1 MVTIELS
8 TQQIETLRHY
18 AGEYKAWLLTPKGE
32 ANVKDH
38 RGHERYFKEKFSDTE
53 LDKMSSTQFKEV
65 YKRLWASNIW
75 GNPDWYIENKLIGPN
90 GLETIKREFKKLLY
104 GPGKI
109 DIRYD
114 EFRQH
119 VKGFGPSS
127 LSEILHFVFPEK
139 FCLWNEK
146 PKSVLPFLGLNLL
159 PDRFFKY
166 QISDGSEYLQCV
178 DALRVVKDLLRDY
191 GVKDFIDLDIFF
203 WHIYD
208 DVMPD
213 DVTPAEVKK
222 KDKAAKTSPSPKAV
236 QISDHDGAE
245 YYLLEL
251 GKMLGFSTYVAARDQ
266 GKVFDGRKLGQVA
279 LLREIPSFAG
289 DRDLNSAREIDVIWF
304 DDDENPKYCFEVE
317 HTMDILRSLNRLA
330 QLKHIY
336 AKFFIVAPQERMPK
350 FETEV
355 QKYPYRQMR
364 DRYRFI
370 PYDQLASLLEA
381 TSLFHE
387 LRLKLLGEQ

>member
-8 TQQIETLRHY
+8 TQQIETLRHH
-18 AGEYKAWLLTPKGE
+18 AGKYKAWLLTPKGE
-32 ANVKDH
+32 ANVKEH
-38 RGHERYFKEKFSDTE
+38 RGHERYFKERFSDTE

-65 YKRLWASNIW
+65 YKTLWASNMW
-75 GNPDWYIENKLIGPN
+75 GNKDWYIENKLIGPN
-90 GLETIKREFKKLLY
+90 GFETIKQELKKLLY
-104 GPGKI
+104 GPGEI

-114 EFRQH
+114 EFRKN

-127 LSEILHFVFPEK
+127 ISEILHFIFPEK

-166 QISDGSEYLQCV
+166 QITDGSEYLQCV
-178 DALRVVKDLLRDY
+178 NTLRVIKDSLRDY
-191 GVKDFIDLDIFF
+191 AIKDFIDLDIFF

-208 DVMPD
+208 DVMPAA
-213 DVTPAEVKK
+213 VEK
-222 KDKAAKTSPSPKAV
+222 KDKVAKTRPSPKAV

-251 GKMLGFSTYVAARDQ
+251 GRMLGFLTYIAARDQ
-266 GKVFDGRKLGQVA
+266 GKVFSGRQLGHVA
-279 LLREIPSFAG
+279 VLKEIPPFAG

-304 DDDENPKYCFEVE
+304 GDDENPKYCFEVE

-330 QLKHIY
+330 QLQHIY
-336 AKFFIVAPQERMPK
+336 AKFFIVAPQERVSK
-350 FETEV
+350 FEIEM
-355 QKYPYRQMR
+355 QKYPYRRMH

-370 PYDQLASLLEA
+370 SYDQLASLLEV
-381 TSLFHE
+381 TSSFHE
-387 LRLKLLGEQ
+387 LRVKLLGEQ